1 MRNIR
6 SYKMLV
12 LGCAVSLGMAGS
24 THAQLTSATNNAV
37 TVRSNQSLVGA
48 AVGTGTQ
55 QGASVVD
62 VQSKGRPAVGVGV
75 GSGKV
80 DHFGSKASVSV
91 ANNARVVGVDGAGG
105 ANSPNSVSVA
115 NPARQ
120 PVLSGV
126 ANAPSAV
133 GGAIPR

>member
-1 MRNIR
+1 MLSMR
-6 SYKMLV
+6 SYKMLAI
-12 LGCAVSLGMAGS
+12 GCLIGAGLAGS
-24 THAQLTSATNNAV
+24 TQAQLASATNNLV
-37 TVRSNQSLVGA
+37 TARTTQSLAGV

-91 ANNARVVGVDGAGG
+91 ANNARLVGVDGPGG
-105 ANSPNSVSVA
+105 VNSPNSISVR
-115 NPARQ
+115 NPTQR
-120 PVLSGV
+120 PILSGV
-126 ANAPSAV
+126 GNAP
-133 GGAIPR
+133 GALPH